1 MSSIGY
7 IRHEMY
13 NNESCK
19 RFTTTKLKTKKKR
32 KKKSKQAAEVKL
44 RLKILKFFFPH
55 PQINPNRREATKISP
70 YGLYP
75 SCCGSILRLRSACS
89 EI

>member
-19 RFTTTKLKTKKKR
+19 SFTTTKLKKNKKR

-44 RLKILKFFFPH
+44 RLKILKFFLPEQKRSNENISIWALSFMLRKY
-55 PQINPNRREATKISP
+55 IEA
-70 YGLYP
+70 
-75 SCCGSILRLRSACS
+75 
-89 EI
+89 